1 MTTLTLK
8 IPELMAAEL
17 AAKAK
22 RLSTSK
28 SEVARTALDKY
39 LHESPDGGGQSA
51 YDVAMALGVIG
62 CVKNGPADLATNK
75 KHMEGFGRDE
85 SSSC

>member
-8 IPELMAAEL
+8 IPESMAAEL

-28 SEVARTALDKY
+28 SAIARNALDQY
-39 LHESPDGGGQSA
+39 LHDPSSGEGQSA
-51 YDVAMALGVIG
+51 YDVAKALGFLG
-62 CVKNGPADLATNK
+62 CIKDGPVDLATNK
-75 KHMEGFGRDE
+75 KYMEGFGRD
-85 SSSC
+85 